1 MTIHPHLTSH
11 GSLTHSSPLP
21 IHAGNHAT
29 GTPNAPPLT
38 TDPSSN
44 STLHPTSSLS
54 IPRCPKAFRLPTC
67 VRIVEVGPRDGLQ
80 NESKTVETSVKIALV
95 HDLVAAGLKCVEVT
109 AFVRPDRVPQLA
121 DASAVMQ
128 GVKQNPDVSYPVLV
142 PNMKGFEAAV
152 AAGAKQVA
160 VFASATESFSRE
172 NVNCSIDESLRRFH
186 HVMEAA
192 KAAHIRVRGYVSC
205 AVGCPY
211 EGVVPVEN
219 VAEVAWKL
227 YDMGCFEISLGDTIG
242 VGNPRSIVSMIE
254 AVVKRGVPVANLA
267 IHCHDTRGMAL
278 ANVLAAMSMGVAV
291 IDASVGGLGG
301 CPFAPGAAG
310 NLATEDLVYMLQG
323 MGVSVGEV
331 DLEKLVRVGKRIC
344 MHLGRNTESKVALA
358 SSRCLV
364 RGGASLRE
372 SAT

>member
-1 MTIHPHLTSH
+1 MS
-11 GSLTHSSPLP
+11 
-21 IHAGNHAT
+21 
-29 GTPNAPPLT
+29 
-38 TDPSSN
+38 
-44 STLHPTSSLS
+44 
-54 IPRCPKAFRLPTC
+54 FRLPSS

-80 NESKTVETSVKIALV
+80 NESKSVETSVKIGLV
-95 HDLVAAGLKCVEVT
+95 HDLVSAGLKCVEVT
-109 AFVRPDRVPQLA
+109 AFVRADRVPQLA
-121 DASAVMQ
+121 DASAVMR
-128 GVKQNPDVSYPVLV
+128 GVKQSPGVSYPVLV
-142 PNMKGFEAAV
+142 PNMKGFEAAIG
-152 AAGAKQVA
+152 AGARQIA

-172 NVNCSIDESLRRFH
+172 NVNCSIEESLGRFQ

-192 KAAHIRVRGYVSC
+192 RGADIRVRGYVSC
-205 AVGCPY
+205 VVGCPY
-211 EGVVPVEN
+211 EGSVPVAK

-242 VGNPRSIVSMIE
+242 VGNPRSIVAMIE

-291 IDASVGGLGG
+291 VDASVGGLGG

-323 MGVSVGEV
+323 MGVNVGGV
-331 DLEKLVRVGKRIC
+331 DLEKLKRVGERIC
-344 MHLGRNTESKVALA
+344 MYLGRKTESKVALA
-358 SSRCLV
+358 SGCLV